1 MADAGRPFNSKS
13 RFSPGVGHTMDTTW
27 YRLDIYSNDPQA
39 AERESAAFVDFLRRA
54 VVSHGPTA
62 HLAVYHRT
70 LSTTE
75 QTYILRP
82 AAADLVLKSEDLAAF
97 RSKLT
102 KLDAAPDLERHTMIS
117 LGGRAGDSSFSRLAD
132 EACRA
137 LRVSGRHCSEAIP
150 NTMPVHTLTF
160 RSTVSRTAI

>member
-1 MADAGRPFNSKS
+1 MADAGRPFNSES
-13 RFSPGVGHTMDTTW
+13 RFSPDVGHTMETTW
-27 YRLDIYSNDPQA
+27 YRLDINSNDPQA
-39 AERESAAFVDFLRRA
+39 AEKESAAFVDFLRRA

-102 KLDAAPDLERHTMIS
+102 KLDAAPDLERHTMIA
-117 LGGRAGDSSFSRLAD
+117 LGG
-132 EACRA
+132 
-137 LRVSGRHCSEAIP
+137 
-150 NTMPVHTLTF
+150 
-160 RSTVSRTAI
+160 

>member
-1 MADAGRPFNSKS
+1 MANARVGAYLASRDEPKADGRRRTTFQQQIPVFTGRWAHGGHYLVSAGHQFKRPTGS
-13 RFSPGVGHTMDTTW
+13 R
-27 YRLDIYSNDPQA
+27 
-39 AERESAAFVDFLRRA
+39 ERVCRFRRFLRRA
-54 VVSHGPTA
+54 VVNHGPTA

-117 LGGRAGDSSFSRLAD
+117 LGG
-132 EACRA
+132 
-137 LRVSGRHCSEAIP
+137 
-150 NTMPVHTLTF
+150 
-160 RSTVSRTAI
+160 

>member
-1 MADAGRPFNSKS
+1 
-13 RFSPGVGHTMDTTW
+13 MDTTW

-54 VVSHGPTA
+54 IASHGPTA
-62 HLAVYHRT
+62 DLAVYHRT

-117 LGGRAGDSSFSRLAD
+117 LGG
-132 EACRA
+132 
-137 LRVSGRHCSEAIP
+137 
-150 NTMPVHTLTF
+150 
-160 RSTVSRTAI
+160 